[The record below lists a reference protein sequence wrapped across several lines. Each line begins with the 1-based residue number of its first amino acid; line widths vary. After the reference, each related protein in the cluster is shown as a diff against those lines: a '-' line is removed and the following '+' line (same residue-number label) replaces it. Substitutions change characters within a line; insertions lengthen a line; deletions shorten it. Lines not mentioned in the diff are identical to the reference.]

1 MTIGMPK
8 TSESKSKKTKTET
21 VTPAT
26 TVPEKLTVEPPTVT
40 VVEQPVE
47 LSSPSDAEDVSS
59 ETLFNKLSNQFQDVL
74 SVMKTLHSNLKV
86 LQREVLKERKESK
99 KKESKQKKK
108 SDKKRSP
115 NGFHKPALISPELA
129 KFLDVPEGTEL
140 ARTAVTS
147 KIIAYVKEHNLQN
160 PERKKEIVPDAKLKE
175 LLKPA
180 DGQVVTFFNLQTFMK
195 NHFTKSTSVAPTE
208 APTVV

>member
-1 MTIGMPK
+1 M
-8 TSESKSKKTKTET
+8 
-21 VTPAT
+21 
-26 TVPEKLTVEPPTVT
+26 
-40 VVEQPVE
+40 
-47 LSSPSDAEDVSS
+47 
-59 ETLFNKLSNQFQDVL
+59 
-74 SVMKTLHSNLKV
+74 KV
-86 LQREVLKERKESK
+86 LLLQW
-99 KKESKQKKK
+99 
-108 SDKKRSP
+108 
-115 NGFHKPALISPELA
+115 
-129 KFLDVPEGTEL
+129 DVPEGTEL

-180 DGQVVTFFNLQTFMK
+180 DEQVVTFFNLQTFMK

>member
-21 VTPAT
+21 AT
-26 TVPEKLTVEPPTVT
+26 TVPEKPTVEPPTVT

-47 LSSPSDAEDVSS
+47 LSSSSDVEDVSS
-59 ETLFNKLSNQFQDVL
+59 EILFNKLSNQFQDVL
-74 SVMKTLHSNLKV
+74 TVMKTLHSNLKV

-129 KFLDVPEGTEL
+129 KFLGVPEGTEL

-180 DGQVVTFFNLQTFMK
+180 DEQIVTFFNLQTFMK
-195 NHFTKSTSVAPTE
+195 NHFTKSTTVAPTE
-208 APTVV
+208 VPTVV